1 MAHRVDQALDV
12 MRPVLLERATQAGVR
27 IYHESFARFL
37 RRPFQDDSEARAAL
51 FDRVIEWL
59 ENKGMFKDSRAF
71 RHLLPI
77 LAEAKY
83 NQKVVDTVGRDFVV
97 QSIAA
102 GFPASAIIENLAT
115 AVGSASSIGDW
126 PAVARYVEMSRSAD
140 AYQDERFESAMVGF
154 VDVIGSLL
162 GTDTFAERLLHD
174 GRPVMAARAGLQMC
188 AALDALGAVAPW
200 REYMNAFLKER
211 EHDITSY
218 GEASDR
224 EVNIAFLRGRL
235 RLASLRHGAT
245 SDSSHAFAQSRTDEE
260 GASDLYGPVNWEQL
274 AKRLDERQPS
284 SLGCGQNDSRY
295 FWVRQLS
302 LN

>member
-1 MAHRVDQALDV
+1 MALVNFPVSRKELKEIRPDMAHRVDQALDV

-102 GFPASAIIENLAT
+102 GFPASAIIEN
-115 AVGSASSIGDW
+115 
-126 PAVARYVEMSRSAD
+126 
-140 AYQDERFESAMVGF
+140 
-154 VDVIGSLL
+154 
-162 GTDTFAERLLHD
+162 
-174 GRPVMAARAGLQMC
+174 
-188 AALDALGAVAPW
+188 
-200 REYMNAFLKER
+200 
-211 EHDITSY
+211 
-218 GEASDR
+218 
-224 EVNIAFLRGRL
+224 
-235 RLASLRHGAT
+235 
-245 SDSSHAFAQSRTDEE
+245 SSHSRWQC
-260 GASDLYGPVNWEQL
+260 LKY
-274 AKRLDERQPS
+274 R
-284 SLGCGQNDSRY
+284 
-295 FWVRQLS
+295 
-302 LN
+302 